1 VDNAMPEIEDYRRL
15 YQAAEDFK
23 QLACWQWM
31 SDIDIF
37 GVQDP
42 VSGEIGYCSV
52 LGADGRLFGLAV
64 YPGDEGFASLQSV
77 LEQGEP
83 EPNDPD
89 FGLTQRSLLVTFG
102 NREELT
108 KRDLDIIKMLG
119 LKFRGRNQW
128 PLFRSFLPG
137 YHPWYLDQAEVR
149 FLTICLQQAQEV
161 AFACRENPNYLL
173 LNESEYLVRVPESR
187 EAGLNWSNKHI
198 CPRPA
203 PVEKPRLAVDRKLV
217 QAIKASC
224 KASDQVWEVDASFA
238 PVPIQEDRNS
248 RPYYPRLFLCGDTK
262 NGLIIGYDM
271 FKPQD
276 LPREIQ
282 ERFLQVVA
290 ETKTIPQL
298 IATQNAVTRAA
309 LRPLAQKLG
318 FALAKVRGLA
328 IIGAIRE
335 EMLRRFGV

>member
-1 VDNAMPEIEDYRRL
+1 MENAVPEMDEYKRL

-23 QLACWQWM
+23 QLACWKWM

-52 LGADGRLFGLAV
+52 LGADAKVFGLAV
-64 YPGDEGFASLQSV
+64 YLGDEGFASLQSV
-77 LEQGEP
+77 MEQGEP
-83 EPNDPD
+83 GLDDPD
-89 FGLTQRSLLVTFG
+89 FGLTQRCLLVTFG
-102 NREELT
+102 SREELT
-108 KRDLDIIKMLG
+108 RRDLDTIKMLG

-173 LNESEYLVRVPESR
+173 LNESEYLVRVPESQ

-198 CPRPA
+198 WPRPA
-203 PVEKPRLAVDRKLV
+203 PAKKPRLAVNREQLR
-217 QAIKASC
+217 AIKMSC
-224 KASDQVWEVDASFA
+224 KASDQVWEVDASLA
-238 PVPIQEDRNS
+238 PVPIQEDRSS

-262 NGLIIGYDM
+262 SELILGYDM

-276 LPREIQ
+276 LPKEIQ

-290 ETKTIPQL
+290 KTKTIPQL
-298 IATQNAVTRAA
+298 VATQNAVTRVA
-309 LRPLAQKLG
+309 LKPLAQKLG
-318 FALAKVRGLA
+318 FALVKVRGLA